1 MGPELLSSPLR
12 DAGKWRSIV
21 LLVSCWVNY
30 AFGFPCPC
38 DRVHEMNEWKNE
50 WMKNCTNPRP
60 CGPTQK
66 FSSSTFG
73 RVNVWFRTHV
83 ITYNHIKALQLCSSL
98 RSRIVSSM
106 PPQTSILKLSR
117 HKPSGAFMSI
127 NPKCLQKPPL
137 FCATPST
144 TNASPTNNLGKT
156 YCKPSATNRQILT
169 NQAQYTHWCSTGGI
183 WNHLVRVR
191 RSKSKR
197 SKFPI
202 CRSCCLACIWGVTPI
217 SMWIGNNLTS
227 QSSYFVEIPCPVA
240 SLPPHHWGGILRW

>member
-1 MGPELLSSPLR
+1 MPLCYGAR
-12 DAGKWRSIV
+12 D
-21 LLVSCWVNY
+21 
-30 AFGFPCPC
+30 
-38 DRVHEMNEWKNE
+38 E
-50 WMKNCTNPRP
+50 WMEKWMN
-60 CGPTQK
+60 GK
-66 FSSSTFG
+66 LHKSTSMWTHSKVFLEHL
-73 RVNVWFRTHV
+73 RTCQHL
-83 ITYNHIKALQLCSSL
+83 IPDACHHIQPHQSRLQLCSSL

-202 CRSCCLACIWGVTPI
+202 CRSCCLACLWGVTPI